1 MAPKKLTAVMPSDL
15 VQVPATEPGPDE
27 VALPLGPVPENLAEQ
42 RTWAEIR
49 KLQLETERARI
60 ELAAL
65 RRRERDA
72 RADASEAHVYTF
84 YAPVEAE
91 SVATCL
97 NELGQWSRREPGSP
111 ITVIFNS
118 PGGSV
123 LDGLALF
130 DYLRR
135 LRASGHH
142 VTTLALGRAASM
154 GAVLLQAGDRRVIG
168 ANAFLLIHE
177 VSHSS
182 AGKVSELEDGVDF
195 TRKLQKRLQSILSE
209 RSTLTEQQIA
219 RRWVRKEWWLDA
231 EESVALGFADAI
243 L

>member
-1 MAPKKLTAVMPSDL
+1 MATNKGSNLTTARLRRVPVVGDAALEVCLPS
-15 VQVPATEPGPDE
+15 VPPPDD
-27 VALPLGPVPENLAEQ
+27 LAEQ
-42 RTWAEIR
+42 RVWAEIR
-49 KLQLETERARI
+49 KLQVETERAHL
-60 ELAAL
+60 ELVSL

-72 RADASEAHVYTF
+72 QADAGEAHVYTF

-91 SVATCL
+91 SVAGCL
-97 NELGQWSRREPGSP
+97 AELGRWSRREPGSP

-135 LRASGHH
+135 LRATGHH
-142 VTTLALGRAASM
+142 VTTVALGRAASM
-154 GAVLLQAGDRRVIG
+154 GAVLLQAGDQRLVG

-177 VSHSS
+177 VSHTS

-195 TRKLQKRLQSILSE
+195 THKLQKRLQAILAE
-209 RSTLTEQQIA
+209 RSTLSEAQIS

-231 EESVALGFADAI
+231 EEAVSLGFADAV

>member
-1 MAPKKLTAVMPSDL
+1 VATKKLRAVAASDL
-15 VQVPATEPGPDE
+15 TQVFTDVPDDD
-27 VALPLGPVPENLAEQ
+27 VVLPSGPVPENLTDQ
-42 RTWAEIR
+42 RTWLEVK
-49 KLQLETERARI
+49 KLQLETERTRLD
-60 ELAAL
+60 LASA

-84 YAPVEAE
+84 YAPVDAE
-91 SVATCL
+91 SVAACL
-97 NELGQWSRREPGSP
+97 AELGQWSRREPGSP
-111 ITVIFNS
+111 ITIIFNS

-135 LRASGHH
+135 LRTTGHH
-142 VTTLALGRAASM
+142 VTTVALGRAASM
-154 GAVLLQAGDRRVIG
+154 GAVLLQAGDRRMIG

-177 VSHSS
+177 VSNAS

-195 TRKLQKRLQSILSE
+195 TRKLQKRLQAILAD

-231 EESVALGFADAI
+231 EEAVTLGFADEV